1 MASCSFPPP
10 LPRATCW
17 VALLTALGCRQG
29 AAPSD
34 DMVQLVSADGWRF
47 AIDRYE
53 FPNRKGEKPR
63 TYVNMDEA
71 EQACAGVGK
80 RLCTAE
86 EWRRACRGPEGDLR
100 FGYGPGYR
108 AGACF
113 VGQPLPSGHT
123 SMMKPDE
130 LVAASGARRD
140 CVTPE
145 GVHDLVG
152 NLEEW
157 VRDDWRGARGTLEG
171 GAWYTYPRYADCSGR
186 YSRQP
191 DYRLDPDKRVYSA
204 GIRCCSSE
212 EPPGPERVG
221 ADAQRMLALSTGDP
235 EQAYQ
240 AEDELPNGPGL
251 WIDRYEYPNQAGAMP
266 LTGVDARRAA
276 ALCEAGGKRLCQAQE
291 WERACGGRAGDA
303 YPYGDQYIRAACA
316 VELGAPTASGEHL
329 ACMAEGGAHDL
340 VGSVWE
346 WTATPLDLPALK
358 SGPEQILHE
367 LRGGSWYTDPRKA
380 ACQPLDGYPAA
391 PVDARFPEVG
401 FRCCRGTPELSADR
415 PEPGDRRC
423 PEGMVAIGSFCIDQH
438 EHPGVAGEAPRVNLD
453 LADARLA
460 CEEAG
465 KRLCREDEWTRACQG
480 PAHRRWPYGNVYQ
493 PDRCHDES
501 RSRESQAGEARP
513 VGSSRGCATP
523 EGIADLSGNVWEW
536 VETAGGSGVLAGGG
550 WNIAAGLG
558 QCTARAEAAP
568 EYRAAETGTRCCHD
582 GLGAR

>member
-1 MASCSFPPP
+1 MASCSLPPP
-10 LPRATCW
+10 LARASLRI
-17 VALLTALGCRQG
+17 ALLAALGCGQEA
-29 AAPSD
+29 AAPE
-34 DMVQLVSADGWRF
+34 DMVELVTADGWRF

-53 FPNRKGEKPR
+53 FPNVAGQKPR

-71 EQACAGVGK
+71 EEACASVDK

-86 EWRRACRGPEGDLR
+86 EWRRACQGPQGAHR
-100 FGYGPGYR
+100 FGYGSGYV
-108 AGACF
+108 AEACF

-130 LVAASGARRD
+130 LVAASGAHAG

-157 VRDDWRGARGTLEG
+157 VRDDWRGVRGMLEG
-171 GAWYTYPRYADCSGR
+171 GAWYTYPRYADCGGR

-204 GIRCCSSE
+204 GIRCCTSE
-212 EPPGPERVG
+212 EEPGPERVS

-235 EQAYQ
+235 EQAYDPD
-240 AEDELPNGPGL
+240 AELANGPGL
-251 WIDRYEYPNQAGAMP
+251 WIDRYEYPNRVGELP

-291 WERACGGRAGDA
+291 WERACGGSAGDA
-303 YPYGDQYIRAACA
+303 YPYGDHYIRAACA
-316 VELGAPTASGEHL
+316 VELDAPSAAGEHL
-329 ACMAEGGAHDL
+329 ACRTENGAYDL

-358 SGPEQILHE
+358 SSPDQIIHE

-391 PVDARFPEVG
+391 PVDAAFPEVG
-401 FRCCRGTPELSADR
+401 FRCCRGESRLAVD
-415 PEPGDRRC
+415 EPTLGDRRC
-423 PEGMVAIGSFCIDQH
+423 PEGMVPIQGFCIDRH
-438 EHPGVAGEAPRVNLD
+438 EHPGVEGERPRVNLD
-453 LADARLA
+453 LAGARQA
-460 CEEAG
+460 CLDAG
-465 KRLCREDEWTRACQG
+465 KRLCSEEEWTAACQG
-480 PAHRRWPYGNVYQ
+480 PVQRRWPYGNVYA

-513 VGSSRGCATP
+513 VGSSQGCTTP
-523 EGIADLSGNVWEW
+523 EGIADMSGNVWEW
-536 VETAGGSGVLAGGG
+536 VETAGGGGMLAGGG

-558 QCTARAEAAP
+558 QCTARAQAAP
-568 EYRAAETGTRCCHD
+568 DYRAAETGTRCCHD